1 MKLRIVGA
9 IGILALSSP
18 LAFGAK
24 AGDAAKGKETFEQCA
39 VCHNTDTDE
48 RKMGPS
54 LKGLF
59 KREKLVNG
67 KPVTA
72 DNVKALINSGGNGMP
87 SYADMLS
94 DEEKDNVIAYLKT
107 L

>member
-1 MKLRIVGA
+1 MKLRILGA
-9 IGILALSSP
+9 LGVLALSAP
-18 LAFGAK
+18 VAFAAH

-67 KPVTA
+67 KPVNTE
-72 DNVKALINSGGNGMP
+72 NVKALINSGGNGMP